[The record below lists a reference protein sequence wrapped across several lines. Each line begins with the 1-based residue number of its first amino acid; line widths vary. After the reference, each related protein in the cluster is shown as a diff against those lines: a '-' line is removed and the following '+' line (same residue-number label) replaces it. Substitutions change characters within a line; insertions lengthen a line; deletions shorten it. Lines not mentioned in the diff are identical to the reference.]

1 MTITNNTTRLLAAIA
16 IATSAAVMFVG
27 CTGGTTMNAAPTKAS
42 DEAKHLV
49 VDIVDRST
57 AALGGEW
64 TVRSGPAVQACALP
78 SGGSGAAFAY
88 IVDRAAG
95 GEPTADIGTLKTLW
109 EREGVTTEVYQNG
122 GSNPVGGVRGTGGP
136 TTSIDLYADPKGYTV
151 EGLSVCTE
159 GDAAEMQRNG
169 E

>member
-1 MTITNNTTRLLAAIA
+1 MNTSNSTRSIAALAIA
-16 IATSAAVMFVG
+16 ASAALLLVG
-27 CTGGTTMNAAPTKAS
+27 CTGGTTMNATPRQTS
-42 DEAKHLV
+42 DEAKQIV

-57 AALGGEW
+57 AAIGGEW

-88 IVDRAAG
+88 IIDRAAG
-95 GEPTADIGTLKTLW
+95 GDPSADVAILKALW
-109 EREGVTTEVYQNG
+109 EREGIATEVYKNS
-122 GSNPVGGVRGTGGP
+122 GSDPVGGMRGTGGP